1 MIKYIL
7 LAAYIVMG
15 AIFVRA
21 GGTENTSHSSQN
33 GLRILSYNIK
43 MLPRFIKREHHFP
56 ITRAHIIPAY
66 VKDENPDIIVFQE
79 AFDGKADRILRKALK
94 EKYPYIIGPL
104 NKKAGFK
111 INGGVLI
118 CSKYQLKQL
127 GALQYSQCD
136 DFDCW
141 ARKGVMLVEVNDG
154 KHIFQIAG
162 THMNGGGS
170 VALKTSQ
177 YREMGQLVKE
187 FARAGVPQFCVGDY
201 NTSNLE
207 PQYYNALISNLDAED
222 GPISGS
228 LTCTND
234 HLNNDMEWYDAKD
247 RNIIDYILYRSNGVH
262 PQKMQR
268 SIKQYCQRWSPTHE
282 DLSDHYALL
291 MELTW

>member
-1 MIKYIL
+1 MKFSLLISALVLCIL
-7 LAAYIVMG
+7 TCYAGTDAPAA
-15 AIFVRA
+15 ASP
-21 GGTENTSHSSQN
+21 T

-43 MLPRFIKREHHFP
+43 MLPRFIKREHHYP
-56 ITRAHIIPAY
+56 LKRAPLIPAY
-66 VKDENPDIIVFQE
+66 IKEENPDIIVFQE
-79 AFDGKADRILRKALK
+79 AFDGKAVHILRKLLK
-94 EKYPYIIGPL
+94 AQYPYIIGPL

-118 CSKYQLKQL
+118 CSKYPLKQL
-127 GALQYSQCD
+127 GAVQYSQCN

-141 ARKGVMLVEVNDG
+141 ARKGVLLVEVNDG

-177 YREMGQLVKE
+177 YREMGNLVKQ
-187 FARAGVPQFCVGDY
+187 FARPGVPQFCVGDY

-207 PQYYNALISNLDAED
+207 PQYYNVLIKEMDAED
-222 GPISGS
+222 GPISGNI
-228 LTCTND
+228 TCTND

-247 RNIIDYILYRSNGVH
+247 RNIIDYILYRPNGIR
-262 PQKMQR
+262 PQIMQR
-268 SIKQYCQRWSPTHE
+268 TIRQYCQRWSKEHE

-291 MELTW
+291 MNLTW